1 MKVDKTK
8 WKYTRLDNL
17 VHILNG
23 FTFKS
28 DCYCQKG
35 IRVI

>member
-23 FTFKS
+23 FAFKS
-28 DCYCQKG
+28 DC
-35 IRVI
+35 